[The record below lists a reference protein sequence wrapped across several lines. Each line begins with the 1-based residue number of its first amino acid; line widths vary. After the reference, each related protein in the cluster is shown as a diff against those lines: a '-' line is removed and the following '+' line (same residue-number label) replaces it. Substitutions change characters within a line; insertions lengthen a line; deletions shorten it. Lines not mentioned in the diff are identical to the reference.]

1 MVSIWEHTE
10 ILWGVLNITGAWFP
24 PLEIGI
30 DLVWDVVSAL
40 LFLCFFKLQLIYNVV
55 LISAVQQNNAVIYI
69 STSTHTH
76 IPFLILSHPS
86 CSIPRGWTFSIL
98 CYTVGLHC
106 LSTPNVLVYIYQSQT
121 PRPSHSLPI
130 PLGNHKT
137 VLYVCES
144 VSVL

>member
-69 STSTHTH
+69 STSTHTYS
-76 IPFLILSHPS
+76 LSHIIT
-86 CSIPRGWTFSIL
+86 SIMFYPKRLDIQYPMLYSRTSLLIHSK
-98 CYTVGLHC
+98 CISLH
-106 LSTPNVLVYIYQSQT
+106 
-121 PRPSHSLPI
+121 LPI
-130 PLGNHKT
+130 PNSPSIPLSPHPPRQPQDCS
-137 VLYVCES
+137 LC
-144 VSVL
+144 L